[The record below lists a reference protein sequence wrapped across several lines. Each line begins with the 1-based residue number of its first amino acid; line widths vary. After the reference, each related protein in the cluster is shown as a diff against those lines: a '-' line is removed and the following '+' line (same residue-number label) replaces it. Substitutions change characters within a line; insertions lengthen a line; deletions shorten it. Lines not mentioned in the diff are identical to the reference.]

1 MALAVC
7 SVGQVLICQIYMM
20 TLQVFIQTVLIGCQV
35 FDSKFKTKIEYFNE
49 IIIIFV
55 LYSVFGFSP
64 WIKDVVTRFKIGY
77 FAIGIVSL
85 HLIVNISIILGGS
98 FKDIQL
104 RCRIR
109 KIKKSYNKQR
119 K

>member
-7 SVGQVLICQIYMM
+7 SVGQVLICQIYLM
-20 TLQVFIQTVLIGCQV
+20 TLQVFIQTVLIGFQV
-35 FDSKFKTKIEYFNE
+35 FDSSFKTKIEYFNE

-64 WIKDVVTRFKIGY
+64 WIGDVVARFRIGY

-98 FKDIQL
+98 CKDMKK
-104 RCRIR
+104 RCRVR
-109 KIKKSYNKQR
+109 KIKRSYNKQR